1 MMAVRAEARRAVRR
15 ALQRFVIV
23 RAEARHAANERGFAL
38 LVVLLVVALVA
49 VIGAEFAYS
58 MRLEAAAVRA
68 YKNGI
73 IGSHLAETA
82 LEQAIREIVADAPL
96 LAEEEDGLL
105 TFYTADRRPLPRL
118 RRAKAEFGGGRYSY
132 RITDEEARL
141 NINNSPPDRIDRL
154 LQTLGLEKEVRD
166 TIVDSIQDWRDP
178 NEEHRANGAESDDY
192 YLKLP
197 VPYRARNANIESI
210 TELLQIKGVTPAIYN
225 GTKDRPGLA
234 SLVTV
239 RGSGPVNMNTAGAAV
254 LTALGL
260 STAEI
265 TEIEQSR
272 HNAGPF
278 AAVPG
283 KFGGR
288 NLSVATRTFRVEA
301 EGIVDDRVAARLT
314 AIVQKR
320 TDVEPPSVAVLEW
333 SGLR

>member
-1 MMAVRAEARRAVRR
+1 MTTATK
-15 ALQRFVIV
+15 
-23 RAEARHAANERGFAL
+23 NERGFAL
-38 LVVLLVVALVA
+38 LMVLLVLALVA
-49 VIGAEFAYS
+49 VVSAEFAYS

-73 IGSHLAETA
+73 IGNHLAETA
-82 LEQAIREIVADAPL
+82 LEQAIREIVADTPFVV
-96 LAEEEDGLL
+96 EEDDGLL

-118 RRAKAEFGGGRYSY
+118 RREKAEFGGGRYSY

-141 NINNSPPDRIDRL
+141 NVNTSAPDRIDRL

-178 NEEHRANGAESDDY
+178 DEAHRLNGAESDDY

-210 TELLQIKGVTPAIYN
+210 TELLQIKGITPAIYN

-234 SLVTV
+234 ALVTA
-239 RGSGPVNMNTAGAAV
+239 RGAGQVNMNTAGPAV
-254 LTALGL
+254 LSALGL

-265 TEIEQSR
+265 TEIMQAR
-272 HNAGPF
+272 HNAGPYTSPARF
-278 AAVPG
+278 S
-283 KFGGR
+283 GR
-288 NLSVATRTFRVEA
+288 TLSVATQTFRVEA
-301 EGIVDDRVAARLT
+301 EGIVDDRVVARLT
-314 AIVQKR
+314 AIVQRK
-320 TDVEPPSVAVLEW
+320 TDGDPPSAVVLEW

>member
-15 ALQRFVIV
+15 ALQRFVIVRAEARHAVRRTLQRFVIV

-154 LQTLGLEKEVRD
+154 LQTLGPVDRVRAEDYLEAVREVERRIEKAEQQVGDSTLPSPAAGIPERFSDHVQLMFDLQWLAYRSDITRVSTFMLGRELNNRTYPEIGVNERHHAVSHHGDNPEQISKLLKINQLQAQLFAAFLEKCH
-166 TIVDSIQDWRDP
+166 SSQ
-178 NEEHRANGAESDDY
+178 
-192 YLKLP
+192 
-197 VPYRARNANIESI
+197 
-210 TELLQIKGVTPAIYN
+210 
-225 GTKDRPGLA
+225 
-234 SLVTV
+234 
-239 RGSGPVNMNTAGAAV
+239 
-254 LTALGL
+254 
-260 STAEI
+260 
-265 TEIEQSR
+265 
-272 HNAGPF
+272 
-278 AAVPG
+278 
-283 KFGGR
+283 
-288 NLSVATRTFRVEA
+288 
-301 EGIVDDRVAARLT
+301 
-314 AIVQKR
+314 
-320 TDVEPPSVAVLEW
+320 
-333 SGLR
+333 

>member
-1 MMAVRAEARRAVRR
+1 
-15 ALQRFVIV
+15 
-23 RAEARHAANERGFAL
+23 
-38 LVVLLVVALVA
+38 
-49 VIGAEFAYS
+49 
-58 MRLEAAAVRA
+58 VRA

-73 IGSHLAETA
+73 IGNHLAETA
-82 LEQAIREIVADAPL
+82 LEQAIREIVADTA
-96 LAEEEDGLL
+96 LAVEEEDGLL
-105 TFYTADRRPLPRL
+105 TFYTADRRALPRL
-118 RRAKAEFGGGRYSY
+118 RRAKAELVGGQYSY

-141 NINNSPPDRIDRL
+141 NINTSPPNRIDRL
-154 LQTLGLEKEVRD
+154 LVSLGVEKEVRD

-210 TELLQIKGVTPAIYN
+210 AELLQIKGITPAIYN
-225 GTKDRPGLA
+225 GSKDRPGLA

-239 RGSGPVNMNTAGAAV
+239 RSSGTVNMNTAAPPV

-260 STAEI
+260 SQAEI
-265 TEIEQSR
+265 TEVQQSR

-278 AAVPG
+278 PNVPG

-288 NLSVATRTFRVEA
+288 NLSVATRTFRIEA

-320 TDVEPPSVAVLEW
+320 TDVDPPSVVVLEW
-333 SGLR
+333 SGGR

>member
-1 MMAVRAEARRAVRR
+1 MTGLRGVGRR
-15 ALQRFVIV
+15 LTS
-23 RAEARHAANERGFAL
+23 ERGFAL
-38 LVVLLVVALVA
+38 LLVLLVLALVA
-49 VIGAEFAYS
+49 VVGAEFAYS
-58 MRLEAAAVRA
+58 MRLEASAVRA

-82 LEQAIREIVADAPL
+82 IQQAIREIVADASHVVE
-96 LAEEEDGLL
+96 AKDGLL
-105 TFYTADRRPLPRL
+105 TFYTADRHALPRL
-118 RRAKAEFGGGRYSY
+118 SRAKAELAGGQYSY
-132 RITDEEARL
+132 SITDEEARL
-141 NINNSPPDRIDRL
+141 NINTSPPDRIDRL
-154 LQTLGLEKEVRD
+154 LVTLGLEKEVRD

-178 NEEHRANGAESDDY
+178 DENHRANGAESEDY

-197 VPYRARNANIESI
+197 IPYRSRNANIESI
-210 TELLQIKGVTPAIYN
+210 TELQQIKGITPEIYK
-225 GTKDRPGLA
+225 GTKDHAGLS

-239 RGSGPVNMNTAGAAV
+239 RSAGTVNMNTAGSAV

-265 TEIEQSR
+265 TEIEQGR
-272 HNAGPF
+272 HDNGPF

-301 EGIVDDRVAARLT
+301 EGIVDDRVAARVT

-320 TDVEPPSVAVLEW
+320 TDIDPPSVVVLEW
-333 SGLR
+333 LEPR

>member
-1 MMAVRAEARRAVRR
+1 MTSAPTK
-15 ALQRFVIV
+15 
-23 RAEARHAANERGFAL
+23 NERGFAL
-38 LVVLLVVALVA
+38 LIVLLVLALVA
-49 VIGAEFAYS
+49 VLGAEFAYS
-58 MRLEAAAVRA
+58 MRLEASAVRA

-82 LEQAIREIVADAPL
+82 LEQAIREIVADA
-96 LAEEEDGLL
+96 AFVVEEDDGLV
-105 TFYTADRRPLPRL
+105 TFYTTDRRPLPRL
-118 RRAKAEFGGGRYSY
+118 RREKAEFGGGRYSY

-141 NINNSPPDRIDRL
+141 NINSSPPDRIDRL
-154 LQTLGLEKEVRD
+154 LQTLGLEREVRD

-210 TELLQIKGVTPAIYN
+210 TELLQIKGITAAIYN

-234 SLVTV
+234 TLVTA
-239 RGSGPVNMNTAGAAV
+239 RGSGPVNMNTAGSAV
-254 LTALGL
+254 LSALGL
-260 STAEI
+260 SNAEI
-265 TEIEQSR
+265 IEIVQGR

-278 AAVPG
+278 ASVPG

-288 NLSVATRTFRVEA
+288 NMSVATRTFRIEA
-301 EGIVDDRVAARLT
+301 EGIVDERGAARLT

-320 TDVEPPSVAVLEW
+320 TDSDPPSAVVLEW
-333 SGLR
+333 SGPR

>member
-1 MMAVRAEARRAVRR
+1 MSRARRAARP
-15 ALQRFVIV
+15 ALRDEQ
-23 RAEARHAANERGFAL
+23 GFAL
-38 LVVLLVVALVA
+38 LLVLLVLALVA
-49 VIGAEFAYS
+49 VVSVEFAYS

-68 YKNGI
+68 YKSGI
-73 IGSHLAETA
+73 IGNHLAETA
-82 LEQAIREIVADAPL
+82 LEQAIREIVADTPFVV
-96 LAEEEDGLL
+96 EEEDGLL

-118 RRAKAEFGGGRYSY
+118 RREKAELGGGQYSY

-141 NINNSPPDRIDRL
+141 NVNNSPPDRIDRL
-154 LQTLGLEKEVRD
+154 LQTLGVDKEVRD

-178 NEEHRANGAESDDY
+178 NEEHRLNGAESEDY

-197 VPYRARNANIESI
+197 VPYRAHNANLESI

-234 SLVTV
+234 GLVTV
-239 RGSGPVNMNTAGAAV
+239 RGSGPVNMNTAGADA
-254 LTALGL
+254 LRALGL
-260 STAEI
+260 SAAEI
-265 TEIEQSR
+265 TEIVQSR
-272 HNAGPF
+272 HNNGPYPN
-278 AAVPG
+278 VPG

-301 EGIVDDRVAARLT
+301 EGIVDDRVAVRLT

-320 TDVEPPSVAVLEW
+320 TDGDPPAAVVLEW

>member
-1 MMAVRAEARRAVRR
+1 MSRTRRAARP
-15 ALQRFVIV
+15 ALRDEQ
-23 RAEARHAANERGFAL
+23 GFAL
-38 LVVLLVVALVA
+38 LLVLLVLALVA
-49 VIGAEFAYS
+49 VVSVEFAYS

-68 YKNGI
+68 YKSGI
-73 IGSHLAETA
+73 IGNHLAETA
-82 LEQAIREIVADAPL
+82 LEQAIREIVADTPFVV
-96 LAEEEDGLL
+96 EEDDGLL

-118 RRAKAEFGGGRYSY
+118 RREKAELGGGQYSY

-141 NINNSPPDRIDRL
+141 NVNSSPPERIDRL
-154 LQTLGLEKEVRD
+154 LQTLGLDKEVRD

-178 NEEHRANGAESDDY
+178 NEEHRLNGAESEDY

-197 VPYRARNANIESI
+197 VPYRARNANLESI

-234 SLVTV
+234 GLVTV
-239 RGSGPVNMNTAGAAV
+239 RGSGPVNMNTAGADA
-254 LTALGL
+254 LRALGL
-260 STAEI
+260 SAAEI
-265 TEIEQSR
+265 TEIVQSR
-272 HNAGPF
+272 HNNGPYPN
-278 AAVPG
+278 VPG

-301 EGIVDDRVAARLT
+301 EGIVDDRVAVRLT

-320 TDVEPPSVAVLEW
+320 TDGDPPAAVVLEW